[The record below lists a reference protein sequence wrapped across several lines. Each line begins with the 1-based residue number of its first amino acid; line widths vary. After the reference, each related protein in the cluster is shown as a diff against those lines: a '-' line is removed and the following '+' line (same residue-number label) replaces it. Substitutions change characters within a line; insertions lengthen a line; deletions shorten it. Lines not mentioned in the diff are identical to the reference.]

1 MKKGTIG
8 KIFTI
13 VVLLITALTMSKLF
27 TKTSFG
33 ADNEERAIIE
43 GNLDKY
49 INYELSDGNKGTLVQ
64 YSLRTGIEY
73 GDEFFAIKNSTLNVN
88 LNQIDGKY
96 PYDVKVIAKSTK
108 VTNGKTNNLDVNYN
122 YDSNT
127 GNLSI
132 NVSNENENGEPI
144 YNTRPAEN
152 DRDEFVIISYYDAF
166 SQEKPV
172 RELSCGVSYNAT
184 LFTED
189 SRQVNVQGALT
200 KEVTDDFG
208 DLTSVSTVN
217 SDVYNGYIKSNIIN
231 GTNYDTEYTENNEIL
246 ISNKKVHQKIYLT
259 EENTFVNTNDIY
271 YKSTKILK
279 EDFLNVL
286 GENGN
291 IQILDGNSNVIA
303 SVDNN
308 TFDENGEA
316 IITYND
322 DVNKIIIK
330 TSDILNEGILHIEN
344 VKKIKGNILNI
355 EDKDI
360 TRKLT
365 IVGANDKQI
374 EVSDESNENNKTLKT
389 VEEETYRAESEN
401 TIEVKDSQTSV
412 DVNVDNTE
420 WTNEK
425 QNDVT
430 FDVYLNSANESYN
443 LFKNPTIRIEL
454 PSEVEKVVL
463 GDSQV
468 IYANGLTLTN
478 TSVETGKNGNLNI
491 VATLDG
497 AQTQFS
503 GNELKTDLK
512 IATKIIIKKD
522 IEDANEKINVAYTN
536 QSTVNKKSEQGNIEK
551 QIKIKA
557 YNESKQ
563 ENINGEN
570 IETLPNDNQT
580 LGDKLEEVAKQQIRE
595 NVMPTATQSEIE
607 GLNVTVNTTRGEDE
621 LNNGDIVYEGE
632 FIKYSVQITNTTGSD
647 INNVKIQAS
656 IPDGLTY
663 GELEAD
669 YYSDRGNYQYN
680 FENDT
685 REKEINVGTIKA
697 GETITK
703 FYEVKVNDLADSENE
718 KQVTSN
724 IKTFIGNTQVNSY
737 ELSNT
742 VKPAEV
748 SGFLSAYLSGMK
760 DRWAYELKVNNPEN
774 KEVTVKV
781 TLPKYYQFEGIA
793 YQWQYYPED
802 KIKVDGNVIEFTV
815 NDSEPY
821 TILGNMDSSQVKQ
834 DFDTSK
840 VELKAYATLS
850 IDGEEY
856 KTNENRIL
864 FEFETV
870 SVKMTSDNEGEKVN
884 YGDAINYHISITNTG
899 RTNYRDENNS
909 ELYNVVSVRLTD
921 YLPENVNPVSVT
933 YEKYEIA
940 DEETGALASEKTIKT
955 EDISGEVTD
964 ENGNKLPNVDLSFT
978 IPYGETINVYI
989 QTTAG
994 YVYEET
1000 NVQNSVTVQSDMVKT
1015 KTSNI
1020 ITHTILP
1027 ANNSEGGIIPDPG
1040 EEDTTPPTI
1049 TGVEDGRTYN
1059 NYVTPIAQDE
1069 NLASV
1074 ILIKDGIIVEDYQN
1088 GDQITED
1095 GSYTLTASD
1104 EAGNSTQVSFI
1115 IDTQGGGEEPGGNTT
1130 NDTNTNT
1137 NTGTEPGVDPNP
1149 DDPNKPQESGY
1160 SIKGVVWED
1169 QNGDGSRQSSEQLIN
1184 GIQVMLVDLSDSSRV
1199 KANTRTTNGQYSFQN
1214 LEQGQ
1219 YVVVFRYDT
1228 SIYKITDYKKNGV
1241 SESSNSDA
1249 ISQTIT
1255 LDGQRVEAGVTDI
1268 LNLSQDLDDID
1279 IGLIGIQQQNLKV
1292 DKYISNITLQTN
1304 ARTNQYTYD
1313 NSKLAKIDVRAK
1325 EIQGAVVTVT
1335 YNIVVTNQGKN
1346 ATTVDEIIDYVPEGL
1361 SFTQQGNTNWTQ
1373 ESGNQVVNRSLSN
1386 QNIAPGESRQV
1397 TLTLTKTLNENG
1409 TGTFTN
1415 RAEINV
1421 DDVSKDDNS
1430 SSADLIISVST
1441 GAIVYIGFGML
1452 GLVILIGIMF
1462 LLVKF
1467 KVLNIRKIGKLSL
1480 FLVIFGAM
1488 ILSQVQYVCA
1498 FDKHTTFINIGN
1510 QSPDFSGG
1518 PYNAGGKCI
1527 DHGIWAYSGGYTA
1540 FNGSYWVTRWE
1551 NVTNRD
1557 DISINLRKLNNQI
1570 GIKKLGNDYLVGPFQ
1585 VKCSYSGGYD
1595 FWAYDRNGNEI
1606 QPGIRKTT
1614 TDENGNFKWV
1624 GGSATFYLKFS
1635 ANDLKNG
1642 ISRIKMSTTRTGN
1655 ERVTHY
1661 AWGFGHY
1668 DYDGVPTEG
1677 GQAQRVI
1684 PNHEQRFNFGDEGNF
1699 SYETNTTISNT
1710 ASVEWTNFSSTLDIT
1725 KVDYDD
1731 QNVRINIEG
1740 TLTKND
1746 GSYSQH
1752 FATTNGQVH
1761 FDNLTPGSYTI
1772 TETINNA
1779 YGYEKNIGKKVHIT
1793 VGKGALLQVTMTNID
1808 YRADLRITKEDQDT
1822 KEKLANVGFKMQN
1835 SKGQYVIAVNQSGS
1849 TVSRVTG
1856 SITLGN
1862 MQFTSNV
1869 NQATEFITDS
1879 NGELVI
1885 NDILVDRYTI
1895 TETSNNNGYGYSP
1908 EIGKQTTITIKRK
1921 SDNQL
1926 TFENIKHTGNLKI
1939 VKQDYDTKETMA
1951 NVGFKLQTDN
1961 KDYVIAV
1968 DLDGKDVNRVVG
1980 SITLGNMKY
1989 TSDESKATE
1998 FVTGDNGELEINE
2011 IMEGN
2016 YIITETTNNYYGYRE
2031 EVGKNTTI
2039 TIKRRTDHKL
2049 PFDNIKHTGNL
2060 KLVKQDYDT
2069 KKALAGVSF
2078 KIRNSKGQYV
2088 IAVDDNGN
2096 TQSKVTGTIHLG
2108 DMQFTTNENSATEF
2122 ITDDNG
2128 EINVYNILVDTYTI
2142 TETAI
2147 NTEDYGYEI
2156 DANYIFWINGQ
2167 ENGEGTTTTVQVV
2180 RQTSDNTADTSSDK
2194 NNSITYQNRKKYF
2207 RLSGRVWEDMI
2218 DGKVSYRNNTYDQD
2232 VDKNVAN
2239 VTVRL
2244 KDRNGN
2250 TVPFKNAQGEQLE
2263 EVLTNSEG
2271 YYEMWDILIDDIDN
2285 YYIEFTYNGMS
2296 YTNVAIDNILDANSS
2311 KAMENTD
2318 DRTEFNESFA
2328 EITYDQGTTGQAKNT
2343 QGEDTY
2349 KLTYDEGDYSST
2361 LNYGP
2366 NSVYGYDGQRFPVNY
2381 TQEQYIITAD
2391 TREAFLSKG
2400 NNYSGYLSDIYTA
2413 EQIRGNEQ
2421 TEAIEEMENINLGLV
2436 EREQPDLALVEDVDN
2451 ARITLNG
2458 YEHTYRY
2465 SQRFENPGTF
2475 NESTGLEGGEDGFN
2489 VAVKFGNKYGS
2500 QSYTREIY
2508 SSDIVYNMQDGNE
2521 GKLGVYITYK
2531 ISIRNEATTLRTR
2544 ANEIVNYFDE
2554 RYDINKITTEDGQ
2567 ELQYNVDDSYNNN
2580 GYRRVFIEND
2590 ETLRAQSQEIIY
2602 IEYKLQNDA
2611 INAVLNEDVTLN
2623 SVTEVTSYSTFSDDN
2638 STPYGGVDKDSRPG
2652 SAEPQTRTTYE
2663 DDTDRAPSFVLTV
2676 KEGRMIK
2683 GTVWEDN
2690 ARGDLLEDTDV
2701 GFNRERKG
2709 DGLYNTGENKVGN
2722 VLVELLNINGDSY
2735 SVATLYK
2742 FNSETGNTYTE
2753 SASMYTGSSGD
2764 YEFSG
2769 VIPGNYLIRY
2779 TYGNQSV
2786 IYDSNGNRIMNV
2798 EISNYKSTIY
2808 RGGDKAAA
2816 EAMTDYWY
2824 RAETGDAQ
2832 RLSDAK
2838 DEVGINEDG
2847 STFDIVNDRTTE
2859 EEINY
2864 GTSLENDKLENIQ
2877 ANTRRFDIKLDYDVN
2892 LDNISQYGADLKFVF
2907 DNIDLGIIRRPIQD
2921 LIITKEISHVQ
2932 VVLANG
2938 QVIIDGDPRGGNL
2951 QYVRFLP
2958 DGNIHIEIDSELLQG
2973 ATINITYAITVDNT
2987 RAEIDYNNEDYY
2999 IYGIVPNNN
3008 AGWKLATVTR
3018 LLDYLSNGLTY
3029 DEVANSGLWEE
3040 FKLDGSMVG
3049 TYFSEEAYNALKKYN
3064 RIFQTDE
3071 FATMEPGQ
3079 IKSVELKASRVLSN
3093 NAEDFNFDND
3103 IEVNTLKDKKID
3115 NSTPGNYV
3123 PGDNTTYEND
3133 DDTVNIVITGPTGE
3147 NRNYL
3152 PYVLLGISSFIIIAA
3167 GVIFIKK
3174 KVL

>member
-49 INYELSDGNKGTLVQ
+49 INYELSDDNKGTLVQ

-108 VTNGKTNNLDVNYN
+108 VTNGKTSDIDVNYN
-122 YDSNT
+122 YDSNS
-127 GNLSI
+127 GNLAI

-144 YNTRPAEN
+144 YNTRPSEN
-152 DRDEFVIISYYDAF
+152 DRDEFVIISYYDTY
-166 SQEKPV
+166 SQEKAT
-172 RELSCGVSYNAT
+172 RELSCGVSYNAA

-189 SRQVNVQGALT
+189 NRQVSIQGALT

-208 DLTSVSTVN
+208 DLTSVSTTT

-231 GTNYDTEYTENNEIL
+231 GTTYDTEYTEDNEIL
-246 ISNKKVHQKIYLT
+246 ISNKEAHQKIYLT

-286 GENGN
+286 GENGK
-291 IQILDGNSNVIA
+291 IEILDGNSNVIS

-308 TFDENGEA
+308 TFDENEEA

-330 TSDILNEGILHIEN
+330 TSDILNEGILNIEN
-344 VKKIKGNILNI
+344 VKKIKGDILNI

-360 TRKLT
+360 TRKLI
-365 IVGANDKQI
+365 IVGANDKQV

-512 IATKIIIKKD
+512 ISTKIIIKKD

-864 FEFETV
+864 FEFE
-870 SVKMTSDNEGEKVN
+870 SVAVEMTSDNEGEKVN
-884 YGDAINYHISITNTG
+884 YGDPINYHIAITNTG
-899 RTNYRDENNS
+899 RTNYHDENNS
-909 ELYNVVSVRLTD
+909 ELYNVISVRLTD

-1015 KTSNI
+1015 QTSNI

-1027 ANNSEGGIIPDPG
+1027 ENNVER
-1040 EEDTTPPTI
+1040 DTTPPTI
-1049 TGVEDGRTYN
+1049 TGVEDGKTYN

-1074 ILIKDGIIVEDYQN
+1074 TLIKDGKVVEGYQN
-1088 GDQITED
+1088 GSQIREN

-1104 EAGNSTQVSFI
+1104 EAGNSTQVRFI
-1115 IDTQGGGEEPGGNTT
+1115 IDTQGGGEEPGGN
-1130 NDTNTNT
+1130 
-1137 NTGTEPGVDPNP
+1137 PNQ
-1149 DDPNKPQESGY
+1149 PQEGGY

-1184 GIQVMLVDLSDSSRV
+1184 GIEVMLVNLSDSSRV

-1228 SIYKITDYKKNGV
+1228 SNYKITDYKKTGV
-1241 SESSNSDA
+1241 SESLNSDA
-1249 ISQTIT
+1249 INQTIT
-1255 LDGQRVEAGVTDI
+1255 LDGESVEAGVTDI
-1268 LNLSQDLDDID
+1268 LNLSQNLDNID
-1279 IGLIGIQQQNLKV
+1279 IGLIGIQQQNLKI

-1304 ARTNQYTYD
+1304 VRTNQYTYE

-1386 QNIAPGESRQV
+1386 QNIAPGESKQV

-1527 DHGIWAYSGGYTA
+1527 DGGIWAYSGSYTA

-1557 DISINLRKLNNQI
+1557 DISINLRKLNDQI
-1570 GIKKLGNDYLVGPFQ
+1570 GLKKLGSDYLVGPFQ
-1585 VKCSYSGGYD
+1585 VECSYNGGYD

-1606 QPGIRKTT
+1606 QPGVRKTT

-1668 DYDGVPTEG
+1668 DYDGVPAES
-1677 GQAQRVI
+1677 GQAQRVV

-1710 ASVEWTNFSSTLDIT
+1710 ASVEWTNFNSTLDIT
-1725 KVDYDD
+1725 KVDYDNS
-1731 QNVRINIEG
+1731 NVKIEIEG

-1746 GSYSQH
+1746 GSYSKH

-1761 FDNLTPGSYTI
+1761 FDNLTPGLYTI
-1772 TETINNA
+1772 KETVNNN
-1779 YGYEKNIGKKVHIT
+1779 YGYEEEIGKEIQVN
-1793 VGKGALLQVTMTNID
+1793 VGTGTLLQV
-1808 YRADLRITKEDQDT
+1808 
-1822 KEKLANVGFKMQN
+1822 
-1835 SKGQYVIAVNQSGS
+1835 
-1849 TVSRVTG
+1849 
-1856 SITLGN
+1856 N
-1862 MQFTSNV
+1862 MQ
-1869 NQATEFITDS
+1869 
-1879 NGELVI
+1879 
-1885 NDILVDRYTI
+1885 
-1895 TETSNNNGYGYSP
+1895 
-1908 EIGKQTTITIKRK
+1908 
-1921 SDNQL
+1921 
-1926 TFENIKHTGNLKI
+1926 NIKHTGNLKI
-1939 VKQDYDTKETMA
+1939 VKQDYDTKK
-1951 NVGFKLQTDN
+1951 V
-1961 KDYVIAV
+1961 
-1968 DLDGKDVNRVVG
+1968 
-1980 SITLGNMKY
+1980 
-1989 TSDESKATE
+1989 
-1998 FVTGDNGELEINE
+1998 
-2011 IMEGN
+2011 
-2016 YIITETTNNYYGYRE
+2016 
-2031 EVGKNTTI
+2031 
-2039 TIKRRTDHKL
+2039 
-2049 PFDNIKHTGNL
+2049 
-2060 KLVKQDYDT
+2060 
-2069 KKALAGVSF
+2069 LAGVSF

-2088 IAVDDNGN
+2088 VAVDDNGN

-2108 DMQFTTNENSATEF
+2108 NMKFTSSENQATEF
-2122 ITDDNG
+2122 ITDSNG
-2128 EINVYNILVDTYTI
+2128 EINIYNMLVDTYTI

-2147 NTEDYGYEI
+2147 NTVDYGYEL

-2167 ENGEGTTTTVQVV
+2167 TNGKGPSTTVQLS
-2180 RQTSDNTADTSSDK
+2180 RQTSDNTVDSSSDK
-2194 NNSITYQNRKKYF
+2194 NNLITYQNRKKYF

-2218 DGKVSYRNNTYDQD
+2218 DGKTSSRDSVYDSD

-2239 VTVRL
+2239 VTVKL

-2250 TVPFKNAQGEQLE
+2250 IVSFKTAQGETLDE
-2263 EVLTNSEG
+2263 ILTNSDG
-2271 YYEMWDILIDDIDN
+2271 YYEMWDILIDNIDD

-2296 YTNVAIDNILDANSS
+2296 YTNVPIDNILDANAS
-2311 KAMENTD
+2311 KAIENAD
-2318 DRTEFNESFA
+2318 DRSEFNEKFA

-2366 NSVYGYDGQRFPVNY
+2366 NSVYGYEGQRFPVNN
-2381 TQEQYIITAD
+2381 TEEQYIITSN
-2391 TREAFLSKG
+2391 TRDAYLSKG
-2400 NNYSGYLSDIYTA
+2400 NNYTGYLSDIYTA

-2421 TEAIEEMENINLGLV
+2421 EEPVEEIKNINLGLL

-2451 ARITLNG
+2451 AKVTLNG

-2508 SSDIVYNMQDGNE
+2508 SSDISYNMQDGNQ

-2554 RYDINKITTEDGQ
+2554 RYDINSITTEDGQ
-2567 ELQYNVDDSYNNN
+2567 ELEYSVDNSYNSN
-2580 GYRRVFIEND
+2580 GYRRVFINNE
-2590 ETLRAQSQEIIY
+2590 ETLKAQSQEIIY

-2611 INAVLNEDVTLN
+2611 VNAVLNEDITLN
-2623 SVTEVTSYSTFSDDN
+2623 SVTEITSYSSFSDDN
-2638 STPYGGVDKDSRPG
+2638 FTPYGGVDKDSRPG

-2690 ARGDLLEDTDV
+2690 AREELLEDTDV
-2701 GFNRERKG
+2701 GFDRERKG
-2709 DGLYNTGENKVGN
+2709 DGLYTTGENKIGN
-2722 VLVELLNINGDSY
+2722 VLVELLNIEGDSY

-2742 FNSETGNTYTE
+2742 FDSSTNTTYTE
-2753 SASMYTGSSGD
+2753 NASMYTSSLGD

-2779 TYGNQSV
+2779 TYGSQSV
-2786 IYDSNGNRIMNV
+2786 IYDSNGNRITNV

-2838 DEVGINEDG
+2838 DELGINEDG

-2864 GTSLENDKLENIQ
+2864 GTSLENDKLEKIQ

-2938 QVIIDGDPRGGNL
+2938 QVIIDGDPREGNL

-2973 ATINITYAITVDNT
+2973 ATINITYTITVDNT

-2999 IYGIVPNNN
+2999 IYGIIPNNN

-3123 PGDNTTYEND
+3123 PGDSTTYEDD

>member
-512 IATKIIIKKD
+512 ISTKIIIKKD

-663 GELEAD
+663 GELDAD

-978 IPYGETINVYI
+978 IPYGETINI
-989 QTTAG
+989 DIKTTAG
-994 YVYEET
+994 YVYDET
-1000 NVQNSVTVQSDMVKT
+1000 IVQNSVNVQSDIVKT
-1015 KTSNI
+1015 KT
-1020 ITHTILP
+1020 
-1027 ANNSEGGIIPDPG
+1027 
-1040 EEDTTPPTI
+1040 
-1049 TGVEDGRTYN
+1049 
-1059 NYVTPIAQDE
+1059 
-1069 NLASV
+1069 
-1074 ILIKDGIIVEDYQN
+1074 
-1088 GDQITED
+1088 
-1095 GSYTLTASD
+1095 
-1104 EAGNSTQVSFI
+1104 
-1115 IDTQGGGEEPGGNTT
+1115 
-1130 NDTNTNT
+1130 
-1137 NTGTEPGVDPNP
+1137 
-1149 DDPNKPQESGY
+1149 
-1160 SIKGVVWED
+1160 
-1169 QNGDGSRQSSEQLIN
+1169 
-1184 GIQVMLVDLSDSSRV
+1184 
-1199 KANTRTTNGQYSFQN
+1199 
-1214 LEQGQ
+1214 
-1219 YVVVFRYDT
+1219 
-1228 SIYKITDYKKNGV
+1228 
-1241 SESSNSDA
+1241 
-1249 ISQTIT
+1249 
-1255 LDGQRVEAGVTDI
+1255 
-1268 LNLSQDLDDID
+1268 
-1279 IGLIGIQQQNLKV
+1279 
-1292 DKYISNITLQTN
+1292 
-1304 ARTNQYTYD
+1304 
-1313 NSKLAKIDVRAK
+1313 
-1325 EIQGAVVTVT
+1325 
-1335 YNIVVTNQGKN
+1335 
-1346 ATTVDEIIDYVPEGL
+1346 
-1361 SFTQQGNTNWTQ
+1361 
-1373 ESGNQVVNRSLSN
+1373 
-1386 QNIAPGESRQV
+1386 
-1397 TLTLTKTLNENG
+1397 
-1409 TGTFTN
+1409 
-1415 RAEINV
+1415 
-1421 DDVSKDDNS
+1421 
-1430 SSADLIISVST
+1430 
-1441 GAIVYIGFGML
+1441 
-1452 GLVILIGIMF
+1452 
-1462 LLVKF
+1462 
-1467 KVLNIRKIGKLSL
+1467 
-1480 FLVIFGAM
+1480 
-1488 ILSQVQYVCA
+1488 
-1498 FDKHTTFINIGN
+1498 
-1510 QSPDFSGG
+1510 
-1518 PYNAGGKCI
+1518 
-1527 DHGIWAYSGGYTA
+1527 
-1540 FNGSYWVTRWE
+1540 
-1551 NVTNRD
+1551 
-1557 DISINLRKLNNQI
+1557 
-1570 GIKKLGNDYLVGPFQ
+1570 
-1585 VKCSYSGGYD
+1585 
-1595 FWAYDRNGNEI
+1595 
-1606 QPGIRKTT
+1606 
-1614 TDENGNFKWV
+1614 
-1624 GGSATFYLKFS
+1624 
-1635 ANDLKNG
+1635 
-1642 ISRIKMSTTRTGN
+1642 
-1655 ERVTHY
+1655 
-1661 AWGFGHY
+1661 
-1668 DYDGVPTEG
+1668 
-1677 GQAQRVI
+1677 
-1684 PNHEQRFNFGDEGNF
+1684 
-1699 SYETNTTISNT
+1699 
-1710 ASVEWTNFSSTLDIT
+1710 
-1725 KVDYDD
+1725 
-1731 QNVRINIEG
+1731 
-1740 TLTKND
+1740 
-1746 GSYSQH
+1746 
-1752 FATTNGQVH
+1752 
-1761 FDNLTPGSYTI
+1761 
-1772 TETINNA
+1772 
-1779 YGYEKNIGKKVHIT
+1779 
-1793 VGKGALLQVTMTNID
+1793 
-1808 YRADLRITKEDQDT
+1808 
-1822 KEKLANVGFKMQN
+1822 
-1835 SKGQYVIAVNQSGS
+1835 
-1849 TVSRVTG
+1849 
-1856 SITLGN
+1856 
-1862 MQFTSNV
+1862 
-1869 NQATEFITDS
+1869 
-1879 NGELVI
+1879 
-1885 NDILVDRYTI
+1885 
-1895 TETSNNNGYGYSP
+1895 
-1908 EIGKQTTITIKRK
+1908 
-1921 SDNQL
+1921 
-1926 TFENIKHTGNLKI
+1926 
-1939 VKQDYDTKETMA
+1939 
-1951 NVGFKLQTDN
+1951 
-1961 KDYVIAV
+1961 
-1968 DLDGKDVNRVVG
+1968 
-1980 SITLGNMKY
+1980 
-1989 TSDESKATE
+1989 
-1998 FVTGDNGELEINE
+1998 
-2011 IMEGN
+2011 
-2016 YIITETTNNYYGYRE
+2016 
-2031 EVGKNTTI
+2031 
-2039 TIKRRTDHKL
+2039 
-2049 PFDNIKHTGNL
+2049 
-2060 KLVKQDYDT
+2060 
-2069 KKALAGVSF
+2069 
-2078 KIRNSKGQYV
+2078 
-2088 IAVDDNGN
+2088 
-2096 TQSKVTGTIHLG
+2096 
-2108 DMQFTTNENSATEF
+2108 
-2122 ITDDNG
+2122 
-2128 EINVYNILVDTYTI
+2128 
-2142 TETAI
+2142 
-2147 NTEDYGYEI
+2147 
-2156 DANYIFWINGQ
+2156 
-2167 ENGEGTTTTVQVV
+2167 
-2180 RQTSDNTADTSSDK
+2180 
-2194 NNSITYQNRKKYF
+2194 
-2207 RLSGRVWEDMI
+2207 
-2218 DGKVSYRNNTYDQD
+2218 
-2232 VDKNVAN
+2232 
-2239 VTVRL
+2239 
-2244 KDRNGN
+2244 
-2250 TVPFKNAQGEQLE
+2250 
-2263 EVLTNSEG
+2263 
-2271 YYEMWDILIDDIDN
+2271 
-2285 YYIEFTYNGMS
+2285 
-2296 YTNVAIDNILDANSS
+2296 
-2311 KAMENTD
+2311 
-2318 DRTEFNESFA
+2318 
-2328 EITYDQGTTGQAKNT
+2328 
-2343 QGEDTY
+2343 
-2349 KLTYDEGDYSST
+2349 
-2361 LNYGP
+2361 
-2366 NSVYGYDGQRFPVNY
+2366 
-2381 TQEQYIITAD
+2381 
-2391 TREAFLSKG
+2391 
-2400 NNYSGYLSDIYTA
+2400 
-2413 EQIRGNEQ
+2413 
-2421 TEAIEEMENINLGLV
+2421 
-2436 EREQPDLALVEDVDN
+2436 
-2451 ARITLNG
+2451 
-2458 YEHTYRY
+2458 
-2465 SQRFENPGTF
+2465 
-2475 NESTGLEGGEDGFN
+2475 
-2489 VAVKFGNKYGS
+2489 
-2500 QSYTREIY
+2500 
-2508 SSDIVYNMQDGNE
+2508 
-2521 GKLGVYITYK
+2521 
-2531 ISIRNEATTLRTR
+2531 
-2544 ANEIVNYFDE
+2544 
-2554 RYDINKITTEDGQ
+2554 
-2567 ELQYNVDDSYNNN
+2567 
-2580 GYRRVFIEND
+2580 
-2590 ETLRAQSQEIIY
+2590 
-2602 IEYKLQNDA
+2602 
-2611 INAVLNEDVTLN
+2611 
-2623 SVTEVTSYSTFSDDN
+2623 
-2638 STPYGGVDKDSRPG
+2638 
-2652 SAEPQTRTTYE
+2652 
-2663 DDTDRAPSFVLTV
+2663 
-2676 KEGRMIK
+2676 
-2683 GTVWEDN
+2683 
-2690 ARGDLLEDTDV
+2690 
-2701 GFNRERKG
+2701 
-2709 DGLYNTGENKVGN
+2709 
-2722 VLVELLNINGDSY
+2722 
-2735 SVATLYK
+2735 
-2742 FNSETGNTYTE
+2742 
-2753 SASMYTGSSGD
+2753 
-2764 YEFSG
+2764 
-2769 VIPGNYLIRY
+2769 
-2779 TYGNQSV
+2779 
-2786 IYDSNGNRIMNV
+2786 
-2798 EISNYKSTIY
+2798 
-2808 RGGDKAAA
+2808 
-2816 EAMTDYWY
+2816 
-2824 RAETGDAQ
+2824 
-2832 RLSDAK
+2832 
-2838 DEVGINEDG
+2838 
-2847 STFDIVNDRTTE
+2847 
-2859 EEINY
+2859 
-2864 GTSLENDKLENIQ
+2864 
-2877 ANTRRFDIKLDYDVN
+2877 
-2892 LDNISQYGADLKFVF
+2892 
-2907 DNIDLGIIRRPIQD
+2907 
-2921 LIITKEISHVQ
+2921 
-2932 VVLANG
+2932 
-2938 QVIIDGDPRGGNL
+2938 
-2951 QYVRFLP
+2951 
-2958 DGNIHIEIDSELLQG
+2958 
-2973 ATINITYAITVDNT
+2973 
-2987 RAEIDYNNEDYY
+2987 
-2999 IYGIVPNNN
+2999 
-3008 AGWKLATVTR
+3008 
-3018 LLDYLSNGLTY
+3018 
-3029 DEVANSGLWEE
+3029 
-3040 FKLDGSMVG
+3040 
-3049 TYFSEEAYNALKKYN
+3049 
-3064 RIFQTDE
+3064 
-3071 FATMEPGQ
+3071 
-3079 IKSVELKASRVLSN
+3079 
-3093 NAEDFNFDND
+3093 
-3103 IEVNTLKDKKID
+3103 
-3115 NSTPGNYV
+3115 
-3123 PGDNTTYEND
+3123 
-3133 DDTVNIVITGPTGE
+3133 
-3147 NRNYL
+3147 
-3152 PYVLLGISSFIIIAA
+3152 
-3167 GVIFIKK
+3167 
-3174 KVL
+3174 